1 MCMMGGITK
10 TIVRFGVIAGLAAGG
25 AALIAGPQRV
35 AALADQARTHVVD
48 KIDAQIGDPTAMRHQ
63 LRELEAQYP
72 KRIAEVRGQLAEIA
86 EQTRQLERDRAVSSR
101 VVELAMN
108 DRAELDDLIARAE
121 SAVAERGSA
130 RLVRIAFDDRTLDL
144 DGAYARA
151 NTINETIHL
160 YTSRA
165 DNIEAD
171 LEALESDREILT
183 GLLGKLETEQAEFQS
198 QIAQLDA
205 KIDAIARKE
214 RMADLMERRQKRIN
228 ELTRYEVASLDQLRS
243 KLAERHAELD
253 ARIAG
258 ASSRDDQSSY
268 EDRARF
274 EVDSKRSRELRIE
287 TPAASR
293 TIVGPN
299 DEGEAASDDEVKT
312 IARR

>member
-1 MCMMGGITK
+1 MMGGITK

-25 AALIAGPQRV
+25 AALIAGPHRV
-35 AALADQARTHVVD
+35 AALADQARSHVVE

-72 KRIAEVRGQLAEIA
+72 ERIAEVRGQIAEIQ
-86 EQTRQLERDRAVSSR
+86 EQTRQLERDRAVSER
-101 VVELAMN
+101 VVELAMS
-108 DRAELDDLIARAE
+108 DRAELDELIARAE
-121 SAVAERGSA
+121 DAASEHGSA

-144 DGAYARA
+144 DSAYARA
-151 NTINETIHL
+151 NTINETINL

-165 DNIEAD
+165 SDIEAD
-171 LEALESDREILT
+171 LAALESDREILT
-183 GLLGKLETEQAEFQS
+183 GLLGKLETEQAEFQA

-214 RMADLMERRQKRIN
+214 RMADLMEERQKRIN

-253 ARIAG
+253 ARIAS
-258 ASSRDDQSSY
+258 ASKRDDRSSY
-268 EDRARF
+268 EDRAKF

-287 TPAASR
+287 TPTTTR
-293 TIVGPN
+293 TIIGS
-299 DEGEAASDDEVKT
+299 DDCDDATDCDDEVKT